1 MTGAGLTPIGDMAML
16 RKCSSHFSFEYQL
29 IGLARMESEQPDP
42 NWKLKLRY
50 GRLKTPFH
58 HYTSIAEGVV
68 GELADGFVCPSGSAF
83 MAMKTWASSDE
94 ESADMIQVI
103 GKQIGFIVTGR
114 IQVYE
119 TEPQQPPKDNP
130 YGYDISF
137 TPFDDSQ

>member
-1 MTGAGLTPIGDMAML
+1 
-16 RKCSSHFSFEYQL
+16 
-29 IGLARMESEQPDP
+29 
-42 NWKLKLRY
+42 
-50 GRLKTPFH
+50 
-58 HYTSIAEGVV
+58 
-68 GELADGFVCPSGSAF
+68 